1 MKGKMK
7 KIKNWLNSKTAR
19 MSVALSGVM
28 VALAGVASAAGEE
41 TDAVDTIV
49 SSVTSAVQG
58 FAGKAAG
65 LIGVM
70 VVAALPVAGALWLA
84 RRAFSWFKGMAK

>member
-1 MKGKMK
+1 MK
-7 KIKNWLNSKTAR
+7 KIKKWVTSKTAR
-19 MSVALSGVM
+19 MGAALSVAAVSLC
-28 VALAGVASAAGEE
+28 GVASAAEGDPASGAVE
-41 TDAVDTIV
+41 TVVT
-49 SSVTSAVQG
+49 SVTTAVQE

-84 RRAFSWFKGMAK
+84 RKAFGWFKGMAK